1 MCNSYRLIAFVD
13 TAEGSRGF
21 RVTSI
26 LESTAA
32 ILEEWIE
39 KVKDKY
45 SEIYLMQVMWKN
57 QYMNLVHMN
66 GMA

>member
-1 MCNSYRLIAFVD
+1 M
-13 TAEGSRGF
+13 
-21 RVTSI
+21 TSI

>member
-1 MCNSYRLIAFVD
+1 VD
-13 TAEGSRGF
+13 TAEGSKGF
-21 RVTSI
+21 RMTSI

-57 QYMNLVHMN
+57 
-66 GMA
+66 